1 MQCEGEHRLVQAPC
15 TVSTLYM
22 FLTRVMV
29 SKGQMGT
36 APRGPDQHQGGR
48 VL

>member
-1 MQCEGEHRLVQAPC
+1 M
-15 TVSTLYM
+15 VSTLYV

-36 APRGPDQHQGGR
+36 APRGPDQHQGRRAALKQSPPQEGKNK
-48 VL
+48 L

>member
-1 MQCEGEHRLVQAPC
+1 MQCEGEHGLVQAAC
-15 TVSTLYM
+15 MVSTLYV

-36 APRGPDQHQGGR
+36 APRGPDQHQGRR